1 MTVYQ
6 VPWRLEPQLEGE
18 YTVTSPALRDLV
30 TEEKTGA
37 ENRHEGGHSTLD
49 AAAPMS
55 HASIGRKALGRQTG
69 EIAPVRQEAAHHGGV
84 H

>member
-1 MTVYQ
+1 MKVYQ

-18 YTVTSPALRDLV
+18 YIVTRSALRGLV

-37 ENRHEGGHSTLD
+37 ENRHEGGHSTL
-49 AAAPMS
+49 AAATPMS
-55 HASIGRKALGRQTG
+55 RASNGREALDRQTG

>member
-1 MTVYQ
+1 MPVGKI
-6 VPWRLEPQLEGE
+6 PWRLEPQPEGR

-30 TEEKTGA
+30 TEGKTVA
-37 ENRHEGGHSTLD
+37 ENRHESGHSTLE
-49 AAAPMS
+49 AATPMS
-55 HASIGRKALGRQTG
+55 HASNGRKALGRRAG